1 MQLDTKPLIDAINRL
16 IEKANMEKCEITISC
31 KPGRT
36 EITIQPWEPFHYS
49 CPYSKGQNE

>member
-1 MQLDTKPLIDAINRL
+1 MNAVFEQIDFNRL